1 MYVLMDMEWYASQ
14 STVFITQIAAIR
26 IDSNFEIVNTFSKLV
41 FPRTL
46 KGIQWK
52 HMAFSGAAPGEF
64 LRGDTVEKVFESL
77 RRWLAPSDV
86 LLWWHESSQAFFR
99 KAFAQVTGEEIAHDM
114 WILRP
119 GVRNV
124 LQDGRKN
131 KGSPHEL
138 CKARALDA
146 TWPEHRS
153 LNDVRAMRILL
164 RWANQPISHLIDPA
178 YQSLEFTVKP
188 PVLSPEE
195 DAAGASASSKE
206 GYVLDRKTG
215 IVHRADCI
223 YIDADWEDCR
233 PIPFNTCTQLGLK
246 TCSCCK
252 STVHAVAHRKDNHDQ
267 PVCVAGS
274 TRSSRHIVH
283 YVHCRILSRIPADRQ
298 KRFDHMGKAQE
309 AGYHLCK
316 YCAAIDRFYK
326 PVMEQAQTYCHETGL
341 TCVLNHGVL
350 HIHSKHDFW
359 RIAVEEVSGKPA
371 LYHRNRMHRR
381 RATKEVPID
390 DYHRQLSQSHK
401 VLALLRQIADHDQY
415 VDKQETLTQQK
426 EQEKKNVPGCTP
438 PARHSKKGRKLARK
452 EKKQKQ
458 RSQIARTLA
467 IIDEL
472 EALHQGK

>member
-26 IDSNFEIVNTFSKLV
+26 MNDNFEMVDTFSKLV

-46 KGIQWK
+46 KDIQWN
-52 HMAFSGAAPGEF
+52 HIGFSGATPKEF

-77 RRWLAPSDV
+77 NCWLEATDV

-119 GVRNV
+119 GVRKV
-124 LQDGRKN
+124 LQDGLKN
-131 KGSPHEL
+131 KGSPHEI
-138 CKARALDA
+138 CKARGLNAK
-146 TWPEHRS
+146 WPEHRA

-164 RWANQPISHLIDPA
+164 RWANQPVRCLIGPSS
-178 YQSLEFTVKP
+178 QNLELTVKP
-188 PVLSPEE
+188 PALSPEE
-195 DAAGASASSKE
+195 DASSQE
-206 GYVLDRKTG
+206 DYVLDRKTCM
-215 IVHRADCI
+215 VHRADCVL
-223 YIDADWEDCR
+223 IDADWEDCR
-233 PIPFNTCTQLGLK
+233 PIPFKTCTQLGLK

-252 STVHAVAHRKDNHDQ
+252 VTVHAAAPKKDYHDQ
-267 PVCVAGS
+267 PVCVIGS
-274 TRSSRHIVH
+274 TRSSRHVVH
-283 YVHCRILSRIPADRQ
+283 YAHCRILAKIPADRRKQ
-298 KRFDHMGKAQE
+298 FDHMGKAKE

-326 PVMEQAQTYCHETGL
+326 PVMERAQTYCHETGL
-341 TCVLNHGVL
+341 ICVLHHGVL
-350 HIHSKHDFW
+350 HIRSKHDFW
-359 RIAVEEVSGKPA
+359 RIAIEEVSGKPA
-371 LYHRNRMHRR
+371 LYHRNKMRR
-381 RATKEVPID
+381 KGKKEATID
-390 DYHRQLSQSHK
+390 DYHRQMSQSHK
-401 VLALLRQIADHDQY
+401 ILVLLRLIADHDQY
-415 VDKQETLTQQK
+415 VDKQEAMTKQK
-426 EQEKKNVPGCTP
+426 EQEKKSIPGYTP

-452 EKKQKQ
+452 EKKQKK